1 MKGTDDPSNIAMLT
15 VQEHAEAHRV
25 LYEEHGR
32 EQDKIAWLALSGTI
46 GQEEVIRMKLS
57 MAGKLGGLMKPS
69 EEAKR
74 KNSMSHK
81 GIDPW
86 NKGMKGIEN
95 YTNHV
100 STQLKGKPRT
110 DEAKKKIS
118 EGTKLGMMKTNK
130 KLGTPKGTVPW
141 NKGKSVGPHT
151 DDHKKKIGAGVKAS
165 KLPII

>member
-25 LYEEHGR
+25 LYEEYGQ

-46 GQEEVIRMKLS
+46 GKEEIVQMKLS
-57 MAGKLGGLMKPS
+57 MAGKLGGLMKPN

-81 GIDPW
+81 GIEPW
-86 NKGMKGIEN
+86 NKGTKGLQP
-95 YTNHV
+95 
-100 STQLKGKPRT
+100 STRKGVPRT
-110 DEAKKKIS
+110 DEDKRLIS
-118 EGTKLGMMKTNK
+118 EGTKTAMKAKGVTGGRK
-130 KLGTPKGTVPW
+130 KGCVPW

-165 KLPII
+165 KVSNNSYT